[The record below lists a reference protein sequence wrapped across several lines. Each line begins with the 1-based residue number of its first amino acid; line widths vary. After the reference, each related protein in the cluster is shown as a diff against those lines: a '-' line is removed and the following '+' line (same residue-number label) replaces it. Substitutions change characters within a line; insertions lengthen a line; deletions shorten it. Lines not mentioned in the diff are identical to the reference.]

1 MLLHGGVEV
10 LQQRHRLQVGD
21 IAVLVGDPLAVLLP
35 EVAVDP
41 LSRGDGDGGWDVL
54 PAGRIARNNQC
65 PKLVKIGQGAGDW
78 ALPSSVAC
86 CNGG

>member
-54 PAGRIARNNQC
+54 PGSRKNSE
-65 PKLVKIGQGAGDW
+65 K
-78 ALPSSVAC
+78 
-86 CNGG
+86 